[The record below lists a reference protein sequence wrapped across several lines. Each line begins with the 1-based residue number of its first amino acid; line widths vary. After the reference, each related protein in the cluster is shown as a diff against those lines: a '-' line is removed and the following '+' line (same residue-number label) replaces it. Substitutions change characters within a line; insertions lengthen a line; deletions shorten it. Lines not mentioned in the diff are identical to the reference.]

1 MFGNKLEILENG
13 MTQLKIYKVKEKK
26 TQVQLC
32 IF

>member
-13 MTQLKIYKVKEKK
+13 MMQLKIYKVKKK
-26 TQVQLC
+26 NASTTC